1 MFEGSR
7 EDYFTDLMSWAEE
20 NNASCDGFM
29 VTNFGTE
36 GYGLRAT
43 RDIKVSSAHWR
54 SLLFLTCK
62 NINVSPVLKSLS
74 NPLVQSRISLKFVL
88 KVNGQWIAGLEA
100 EQEATLSIIFEKQK
114 YSYNRIKIQICQN
127 QQSGET
133 LEYPKIILSSVC
145 VLILTLCVYFVVK
158 PWVKVGMI
166 TEVLLGPLPRLLY
179 RCGRLQLF

>member
-43 RDIKVSSAHWR
+43 RDIKVSSAHWW

-62 NINVSPVLKSLS
+62 NIKVSPVLKSIS
-74 NPLVQSRISLKFVL
+74 NPPSPVHYRIGLKFVL
-88 KVNGQWIAGLEA
+88 KVNG
-100 EQEATLSIIFEKQK
+100 
-114 YSYNRIKIQICQN
+114 
-127 QQSGET
+127 
-133 LEYPKIILSSVC
+133 
-145 VLILTLCVYFVVK
+145 
-158 PWVKVGMI
+158 
-166 TEVLLGPLPRLLY
+166 
-179 RCGRLQLF
+179 